1 MPAQAQTPELTVVM
15 PCLDEAETIGA
26 CIGKAR
32 TALEAHGIAAEILVA
47 DNGSTDG
54 SQAVARREGARVV
67 PIAQRGYGSA
77 LMGGIRAARG
87 RYILMGDADDSYD
100 FGQAPLFVEKLRQ
113 GFDLVQGCRLQTG
126 GGRVLPGAMPASHRL
141 IGNPLFSKL
150 VRWWYRAPV
159 NDVYCGM
166 RAFTRDHYERLGQRC
181 TGMEFATEM
190 IVKSSICGARIAEVP
205 VTLHPDG
212 RTAHTPHLR
221 TMRDGW
227 RTLRF
232 LLLYSPRW
240 LFLVPGVALCL
251 AGAVGYA
258 LALPAVHALG
268 VTFDAHTLLFSTLAI
283 MCGYQSVLF
292 AVMTREFAASEGLL
306 PRNPR
311 LDRAMTI
318 LSLER
323 VLAIAGVVMI
333 AGIVLLVLVVN
344 DWRLRHFGH
353 LDYPHTMRMVV
364 PGVLLVALGF
374 QTILFGFFLSI
385 LGLRRM

>member
-1 MPAQAQTPELTVVM
+1 
-15 PCLDEAETIGA
+15 
-26 CIGKAR
+26 
-32 TALEAHGIAAEILVA
+32 
-47 DNGSTDG
+47 
-54 SQAVARREGARVV
+54 
-67 PIAQRGYGSA
+67 
-77 LMGGIRAARG
+77 
-87 RYILMGDADDSYD
+87 
-100 FGQAPLFVEKLRQ
+100 
-113 GFDLVQGCRLQTG
+113 
-126 GGRVLPGAMPASHRL
+126 
-141 IGNPLFSKL
+141 
-150 VRWWYRAPV
+150 
-159 NDVYCGM
+159 
-166 RAFTRDHYERLGQRC
+166 
-181 TGMEFATEM
+181 
-190 IVKSSICGARIAEVP
+190 VP

-240 LFLVPGVALCL
+240 LFLVPGLALCL

>member
-1 MPAQAQTPELTVVM
+1 MPAQAEAPELTVVM

-113 GFDLVQGCRLQTG
+113 GFDLVQGCRLETG

-240 LFLVPGVALCL
+240 LFLVPGLALCL